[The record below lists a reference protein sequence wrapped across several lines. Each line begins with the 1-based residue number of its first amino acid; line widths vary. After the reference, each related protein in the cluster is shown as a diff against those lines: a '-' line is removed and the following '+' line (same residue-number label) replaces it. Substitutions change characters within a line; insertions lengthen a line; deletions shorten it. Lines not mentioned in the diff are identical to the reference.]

1 MADTVATIGELLEKL
16 EATFQSDEWR
26 QMNNEDKIK
35 IVGKL
40 ALLWQIFQV
49 ALRWRRLRQWG
60 HR

>member
-40 ALLWQIFQV
+40 EHVLEIAQIKSIS
-49 ALRWRRLRQWG
+49 
-60 HR
+60 